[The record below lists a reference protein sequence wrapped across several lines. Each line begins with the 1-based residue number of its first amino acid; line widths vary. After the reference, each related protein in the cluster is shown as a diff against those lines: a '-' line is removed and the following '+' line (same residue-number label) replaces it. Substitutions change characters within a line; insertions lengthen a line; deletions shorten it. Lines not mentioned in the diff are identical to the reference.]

1 MEKVKQ
7 KKEQN
12 IIFQVSEEKCNG
24 CSACELVCEQM
35 FEAGRAKLYEDK
47 DGYLIRRVNETS
59 CIDCGKCAKV
69 CSVNN
74 TPQTLQVEDSFVV
87 YPKSMEQAYN
97 SASGGFAWQLGRAAI
112 KNGYKVIGAVW
123 DFNEE
128 KIMVKGAVA
137 ANEDELKMQRKSK
150 YVQADFRE
158 AFRKILDYD
167 KVMVFGTPC
176 QIAGLRNLYGEREG
190 LVLVDMD
197 CMGPASQ
204 KLLDKYVA
212 YLNGKNSS
220 GIKEIFMRDKEKDWM
235 NYGTRVVFQDGMV
248 YYQDKYKDPFCQLF
262 NFAHSI
268 HEACDGCLY
277 ANHSAADIRMGDAWD
292 YLSDMPK
299 KAWKYGASLVSIQ
312 NVRGNEWLE
321 KLSGEMVMK
330 RVSRKVPE
338 VMKHPADERILA
350 SIRDDEQTIEDAL
363 RLYHAKPLSWKIK
376 NTGLRMLS
384 RNLTIYYWCKKMKRK
399 LKTK

>member
-1 MEKVKQ
+1 MKTVRQ
-7 KKEQN
+7 KKEHT
-12 IIFQVSEEKCNG
+12 VAVKVPEVKCNG
-24 CSACELVCEQM
+24 CSACKLVCEQM
-35 FEAGRAKLYEDK
+35 FETGKAELNRNK

-59 CIDCGKCAKV
+59 CIDCGKCTKV
-69 CSVNN
+69 CSVSN
-74 TPQTLQVEDSFVV
+74 PPGRLQIDDSFVV
-87 YPKSMEQAYN
+87 YPKSMEQAYD
-97 SASGGFAWQLGRAAI
+97 SASGGFAWQLGRVAI
-112 KNGYKVIGAVW
+112 KSGYKVIGAVW
-123 DFNEE
+123 DFDGE
-128 KIMVKGAVA
+128 KVTVKGSVA
-137 ANEDELKMQRKSK
+137 ENEMELKMQRKSK
-150 YVQADFRE
+150 NVQADFRE
-158 AFRKILDYD
+158 AFRKIPDYD

-235 NYGTRVVFQDGMV
+235 NYGTRVVFQDGTV

-299 KAWKYGASLVSIQ
+299 KAWKYGASLVSVQTEIGRQ
-312 NVRGNEWLE
+312 WLE
-321 KLSGEMVMK
+321 KLSGEMIQKKVYREMPKVM
-330 RVSRKVPE
+330 S
-338 VMKHPADERILA
+338 HTADERVMA
-350 SIRDDEQTIEDAL
+350 SIRDDGQTIEDAL

-384 RNLTIYYWCKKMKRK
+384 RNLTIYYWCKKIVRK
-399 LKTK
+399 LK